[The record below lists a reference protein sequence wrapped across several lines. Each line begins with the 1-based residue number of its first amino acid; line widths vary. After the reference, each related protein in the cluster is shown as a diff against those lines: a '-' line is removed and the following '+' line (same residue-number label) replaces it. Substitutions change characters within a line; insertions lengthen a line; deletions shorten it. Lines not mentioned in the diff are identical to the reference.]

1 MNPDE
6 SVVLR
11 TYAGEALASIA
22 ASRLE
27 SEGIEAI
34 IQKDDVGGAYPALQ
48 MSRGVRLLVK
58 PEDVSRAEEILTEIE
73 AEDTGEVE
81 QPEPEEDRKRTKS
94 NPIALIGVF
103 LLGLIIGHFLE
114 PALILVPRNY
124 TGVIKQ
130 IRNEQGKPGRFS
142 HYEDGQLTHAEED
155 RNYDGKPDAW
165 YKYRKGGISTGTL
178 DDNFDGKPD
187 VWITYKNEFNYT
199 MKVDTDFDGKPD
211 ATIYYVNG
219 LKQRV
224 DWYPN
229 DSPIIERRQLFEHE
243 VLKEELVDTDQ
254 DGIFDLRITYD
265 RYERP
270 IAKTKCRIPN

>member
-1 MNPDE
+1 MNFDE

-22 ASRLE
+22 AARLE

-58 PEDVSRAEEILTEIE
+58 PADVPRAEEILTEIE

-81 QPEPEEDRKRTKS
+81 QPEPEEDRKTSKS
-94 NPIALIGVF
+94 GPILLVGGF
-103 LLGLIIGHFLE
+103 LLGLIVGYFAAPELTH
-114 PALILVPRNY
+114 RRGNY
-124 TGVIKQ
+124 TGVIKED
-130 IRNEQGKPGRFS
+130 RNEQGKPGRF
-142 HYEDGQLTHAEED
+142 YYYVDGLRTRIEED
-155 RNYDGKPDAW
+155 RNYDGQPDAW
-165 YKYRKGGISTGTL
+165 YKFVANRLRTATL

-211 ATIYYVNG
+211 ATIFYVNG

-224 DWYPN
+224 DWHPN
-229 DSPIIERRQLFEHE
+229 DSAIIERRQIFEHE

-254 DGIFDLRITYD
+254 DGIFDQKITYD
-265 RYERP
+265 RFERP